1 MWKWTI
7 VSGVCALALVGM
19 GSAPRFLEELRIG
32 GGYHEAVDGGADFD
46 KAGNIST
53 DGTVVAESGIEAGC
67 EGTVRGVATVWD
79 GAGGN
84 APGCLRLG
92 TANGNAG
99 YLFLSDDLA
108 GLRVSATLPTSDTDG
123 ALPASGKFRGTGSA
137 TDAVDLGTA
146 EVSGALPA
154 SKVGNGI
161 TDAQVA
167 DNLTI
172 TSGAINDTPV
182 GAAVASTGRF
192 TSLQATGDLR
202 VDGGDIG
209 ISSDADLIGLSQ
221 NLITVRG
228 SLAVGIED
236 TTAGALRLYG
246 DNASTGGWIALENG
260 ANLDSSIE
268 NWTVGCGLFGT
279 FAIGGNGGTSNLGNV
294 FTINSGS
301 GHAYF
306 TYDATV
312 QGGYLNVGATGVQ
325 RGMVSA
331 FASGGAPGCL
341 RMGTANGSLYYVFAS
356 NDGAG
361 LRVSATAP
369 ASDTDGAWMAS
380 GVFRGTGSATDA
392 VDLGTAE
399 VAGTLAASKVGNG
412 LTDAQVSDALTINGG
427 TINNTAIGAA
437 VASTGVFSRLT
448 VHGALVT
455 SNLMNVTANDTT
467 PDVANT
473 HLCKIPNS
481 WQTGYDITMFDGGTT
496 GQELVVIG
504 GDLDCTVIDGGHLRL
519 AGNWTATAYSTLS
532 LVFDGTDW
540 IETGRSGN

>member
-1 MWKWTI
+1 MRKWTVMAC
-7 VSGVCALALVGM
+7 VSALALVGM
-19 GSAPRFLEELRIG
+19 GAAPRFLEELKIG
-32 GGYHEAVDGGADFD
+32 GGYRDAVDGGADFD
-46 KAGNIST
+46 KAGNISS
-53 DGTVVAESGIEAGC
+53 DGAIVADGGIEAGR
-67 EGTVRGVATVWD
+67 EGVVRGVAAAWD
-79 GAGGN
+79 GPGGST
-84 APGCLRLG
+84 PGCLRLG

-99 YLFLSDDLA
+99 YLFLSNDLA
-108 GLRVSATLPTSDTDG
+108 GLRVSATLPGADTDG
-123 ALPASGKFRGTGSA
+123 AFLAGGAFRGVGSA

-146 EVSGALPA
+146 EVAGTLPA

-161 TDAQVA
+161 TDTQVA
-167 DNLTI
+167 DNLTVVA
-172 TSGAINDTPV
+172 GAINDTPV

-209 ISSDADLIGLSQ
+209 ISSDPDLIGLGP
-221 NLITVRG
+221 NAVAVRG
-228 SLAVGIED
+228 SLTAGIED
-236 TTAGALRLYG
+236 TTAGTLRLYG

-260 ANLDSSIE
+260 SNSDNAIE

-279 FAIGGNGGTSNLGNV
+279 FAISGNGGTANLGNV

-301 GHAYF
+301 GHTYF
-306 TYDATV
+306 AYDATI

-325 RGMVSA
+325 RGMMSA

-341 RMGTANGSLYYVFAS
+341 RMGTANGSLYYLFAS

-361 LRVSATAP
+361 LRISPSAP
-369 ASDTDGAWMAS
+369 ASDTEGTWIAS
-380 GVFRGTGSATDA
+380 GVFRGAGSATDA

-437 VASTGVFSRLT
+437 SASTGVFSRLT
-448 VHGALVT
+448 VQGAFVT
-455 SNLMNVTANDTT
+455 SNIMNVSVNDTT

-473 HLCKIPNS
+473 HMCRIPNT
-481 WQTGYDITMFDGGTT
+481 WQAGNDITMFDGGTA

-504 GDLDCTVIDGGHLRL
+504 GDSDCTVIDGGHLRL
-519 AGNWTATAYSTLS
+519 AGNWAAAAYGTLS

-540 IETGRSGN
+540 IETSRSGN

>member
-1 MWKWTI
+1 MRKWTLI
-7 VSGVCALALVGM
+7 TGLSALALMGM
-19 GSAPRFLEELRIG
+19 GATPRYLEELRIG
-32 GGYHEAVDGGADFD
+32 GGYHEAADGGADFD

-53 DGTVVAESGIEAGC
+53 DGSVVADGGLEAGR
-67 EGTVRGVATVWD
+67 EGAARGVATAWD
-79 GAGGN
+79 GSGGD

-92 TANGNAG
+92 TANGSEG
-99 YLFLSDDLA
+99 YVFLSNDRA
-108 GLRVSATLPTSDTDG
+108 GLRVSATLPAADTDG
-123 ALPASGKFRGTGSA
+123 AYLACGKYRGTGSA

-146 EVSGALPA
+146 EVSGTLPA

-161 TDAQVA
+161 TDAQIA
-167 DNLTI
+167 DNLTVVA
-172 TSGAINDTPV
+172 GAINDTPV

-192 TSLQATGDLR
+192 TSLQATGDLQ

-209 ISSDADLIGLSQ
+209 ISSDADLIGLGP
-221 NLITVRG
+221 NAVTVRG
-228 SLAVGIED
+228 TLASGIED
-236 TTAGALRLYG
+236 TTTGVLRLYG

-260 ANLDSSIE
+260 ANLDSAIE

-279 FAIGGNGGTSNLGNV
+279 FAIGGHGGTANLGNV

-306 TYDATV
+306 AYDATV
-312 QGGYLNVGATGVQ
+312 QGGFLNVGATGVQ

-341 RMGTANGSLYYVFAS
+341 RMGTANGSLYHVFAS

-361 LRVSATAP
+361 LRISPSAPT
-369 ASDTDGAWMAS
+369 SDTDGTWIAS
-380 GVFRGTGSATDA
+380 GVFRGTGSTTDA

-437 VASTGVFSRLT
+437 SASTGVFSRLT
-448 VHGALVT
+448 VQGALVT
-455 SNLMNVTANDTT
+455 SNIMNVTVNDTT

-473 HLCKIPNS
+473 HLCRIPN
-481 WQTGYDITMFDGGTT
+481 T
-496 GQELVVIG
+496 
-504 GDLDCTVIDGGHLRL
+504 
-519 AGNWTATAYSTLS
+519 
-532 LVFDGTDW
+532 
-540 IETGRSGN
+540 